1 MRLSSLL
8 TARRKNLVSLREA
21 MFDSVWATTLTKFI
35 LLYAAMYAAFGVA
48 SPFLPAFLTGRG
60 LPPEQLG
67 LVLGAGT
74 AVRLLTAPLAGRIGD
89 LIQALRVVLVVCI
102 ALAAAVT
109 LGYLAGHGFW
119 LLLGVSLLHAAALA
133 PITILADALAVGS
146 ASPPASSGQ
155 RGFEYGW
162 VRGTGSAAF
171 IFGTLVSGQAVSAFG
186 LDLIVWLQALLLGVA
201 AFAAILVP
209 ELIHP
214 VTANTV
220 RAPAGGVLMLLRL
233 PLFRNLV
240 LVAALI
246 LGSHAMH
253 DAFAVIR
260 WSTAGISP
268 GTASLL
274 WSESVAAEVLVF
286 FVIGPAL
293 VTRLRPVGAAAIA
306 ALAGMVRW
314 AVMAQ
319 TTDVMALALVQPLH
333 GVTFAL
339 LHLACMR
346 LIVQTV
352 PQGLEGTAQA
362 IYGTVGIGTAT
373 ALLILVSG
381 VLYARLDA
389 QGFWVMAGLCALAF
403 PLTWRLRQ
411 PMFGRGSGINSE

>member
-1 MRLSSLL
+1 
-8 TARRKNLVSLREA
+8 
-21 MFDSVWATTLTKFI
+21 MFDSVRSTTLTRFI

-48 SPFLPAFLTGRG
+48 SPFLPAFVSARG
-60 LPPEQLG
+60 LAPEQLG
-67 LVLGAGT
+67 VVLGAGT

-89 LIQALRVVLVVCI
+89 LIQGLRVVLVVCI
-102 ALAAAVT
+102 ALAAWVT
-109 LGYLAGHGFW
+109 IGYLAAHGFW
-119 LLLGVSLLHAAALA
+119 ILLGINLLHAAALA
-133 PITILADALAVGS
+133 PITILADALALGS
-146 ASPPASSGQ
+146 ASAASSGR

-171 IFGTLVSGQAVSAFG
+171 IVGTLLSGQVVSAFG
-186 LDLIVWLQALLLGVA
+186 LDVIVYLQALLLGVA
-201 AFAAILVP
+201 AFAANLVP
-209 ELIHP
+209 ELIHGR
-214 VTANTV
+214 TADAV
-220 RAPAGGVLMLLRL
+220 REPAGGVLILLRL

-268 GTASLL
+268 STASWL

-293 VTRLRPVGAAAIA
+293 VTRLTPAGAAAIA
-306 ALAGMVRW
+306 ALAGMLRW

-319 TTDVMALALVQPLH
+319 TTDIIALALAQPLH
-333 GVTFAL
+333 GITFAL

-346 LIVQTV
+346 LIAQTV
-352 PQGLEGTAQA
+352 PKGLEGTAQA
-362 IYGTVGIGTAT
+362 IYGTVGIGMAT
-373 ALLILVSG
+373 ALLIVVSG

-389 QGFWVMAGLCALAF
+389 QGFWVMAALCALAF
-403 PLTWRLRQ
+403 PLTWKLRQ
-411 PMFGRGSGINSE
+411 PLFGGETEQGRGLG

>member
-1 MRLSSLL
+1 
-8 TARRKNLVSLREA
+8 
-21 MFDSVWATTLTKFI
+21 MFNSVRSTTLTRFI

-48 SPFLPAFLTGRG
+48 SPFLPSFLRARG
-60 LPPEQLG
+60 LSPEQLG
-67 LVLGAGT
+67 VLLSAGT

-102 ALAAAVT
+102 ALAASVT
-109 LGYLAGHGFW
+109 LGYLVGHGFW
-119 LLLGVSLLHAAALA
+119 ILLGMNLLHAASLG
-133 PITILADALAVGS
+133 PITILADALALGS
-146 ASPPASSGQ
+146 ASARPSSGR

-171 IFGTLVSGQAVSAFG
+171 IVGTLLSGQAVVAFG
-186 LDLIVWLQALLLGVA
+186 LDLIVWLQALLLAVA

-214 VTANTV
+214 GTGDAV
-220 RAPAGGVLMLLRL
+220 RRPAGGVLLLFRL
-233 PLFRNLV
+233 PVFRNLV

-260 WSTAGISP
+260 WSAAGISP
-268 GTASLL
+268 ATASVL

-293 VTRLRPVGAAAIA
+293 VTRLTPAGALAIA
-306 ALAGMVRW
+306 ALAGMLRW

-319 TTDVMALALVQPLH
+319 TTDVIALALVQPLH
-333 GVTFAL
+333 GITFAL

-346 LIVQTV
+346 LIARTV

-362 IYGTVGIGTAT
+362 IYGTVGIGAAT
-373 ALLILVSG
+373 ALLTLVSG
-381 VLYARLDA
+381 ALYARLGA
-389 QGFWVMAGLCALAF
+389 QGFWVMAALCALAF
-403 PLTWRLRQ
+403 PLTWKLRQ
-411 PMFGRGSGINSE
+411 PAFSERRTP